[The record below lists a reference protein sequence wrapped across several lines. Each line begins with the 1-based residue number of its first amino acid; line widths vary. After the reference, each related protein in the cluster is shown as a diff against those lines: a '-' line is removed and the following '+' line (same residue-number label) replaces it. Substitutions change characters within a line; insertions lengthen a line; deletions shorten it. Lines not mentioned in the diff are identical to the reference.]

1 METTNSTTATLNT
14 IRFDT
19 TFSAVLSHYDAVSA
33 DFEKP
38 DPTLP
43 DPADDTAEMQPGDSL
58 QEQANAA
65 AYNAATSLLIAA
77 IDAHTAS
84 EVANA
89 LRHYRQT
96 QENRR
101 AV

>member
-1 METTNSTTATLNT
+1 METTNSKEYTLNT

-19 TFSAVLSHYDAVSA
+19 TFSAVLNHYDTVSA
-33 DFEKP
+33 EFEKP

-43 DPADDTAEMQPGDSL
+43 DAKDDTAEMQPGDSI

-65 AYNAATSLLIAA
+65 VYNAATALLIAA
-77 IDAHTAS
+77 IDYHTAA

-96 QENRR
+96 QEERR
-101 AV
+101 AA